1 MRRRHALHR
10 LHARHRGTPRPASR
24 RHGCEVHA
32 RARAAHPARKR
43 GILHQ
48 ARRDERRISL
58 QAPHA
63 RQERRPAREG
73 CRIER
78 ALRAHTGGSVR
89 EIKRLAKPAT
99 HSQPHARAAIES
111 RTPSAL
117 GNGGRR
123 VSPPDK
129 IDPLNNET
137 PHRCRYS
144 ASSIPLVDAA
154 GAAPTRS
161 RRGPSS
167 LPGTRHTPPSPRL
180 RPPQAR
186 RRTVGRLR
194 RTPPPQG

>member
-10 LHARHRGTPRPASR
+10 LHPRHRGAPRPASR
-24 RHGCEVHA
+24 RHGCKVHTW
-32 RARAAHPARKR
+32 ARAAHPARKR
-43 GILHQ
+43 RIPHQ
-48 ARRDERRISL
+48 ARRDERGISL

-89 EIKRLAKPAT
+89 EIGRLAKPAT

-123 VSPPDK
+123 VNPPDK
-129 IDPLNNET
+129 RDPLSNEALHH
-137 PHRCRYS
+137 HRRS

-154 GAAPTRS
+154 EAAPTRS
-161 RRGPSS
+161 RRGLSS
-167 LPGTRHTPPSPRL
+167 LPGTRRTLPSPRL

-194 RTPPPQG
+194 RTPPPPG

>member
-43 GILHQ
+43 GIPHQ

-63 RQERRPAREG
+63 RQERCPAREG
-73 CRIER
+73 RRIER

-89 EIKRLAKPAT
+89 EIGRLAKPAT
-99 HSQPHARAAIES
+99 AKRATQHEAPHH
-111 RTPSAL
+111 
-117 GNGGRR
+117 RR
-123 VSPPDK
+123 
-129 IDPLNNET
+129 
-137 PHRCRYS
+137 RS
-144 ASSIPLVDAA
+144 ASSTTLIIATR
-154 GAAPTRS
+154 AAPTRT

-167 LPGTRHTPPSPRL
+167 LPGTRRTLPSPRL

-186 RRTVGRLR
+186 RPTAGRLR
-194 RTPPPQG
+194 RTPPPPG

>member
-1 MRRRHALHR
+1 MRRRHALYR
-10 LHARHRGTPRPASR
+10 LHARCCDAPRLASR
-24 RHGCEVHA
+24 RHGSKVHA

-43 GILHQ
+43 GIPHQ
-48 ARRDERRISL
+48 TRRDERGISL

-89 EIKRLAKPAT
+89 EIERLAKPAT

-123 VSPPDK
+123 VPARQKRPAQQRS
-129 IDPLNNET
+129 
-137 PHRCRYS
+137 
-144 ASSIPLVDAA
+144 
-154 GAAPTRS
+154 AAPLSVQRFIH
-161 RRGPSS
+161 S
-167 LPGTRHTPPSPRL
+167 LDCCNGGGSYSNS
-180 RPPQAR
+180 
-186 RRTVGRLR
+186 
-194 RTPPPQG
+194 